1 MKAKELML
9 PRQNKNAIR
18 IMIETGDDMEDIARK
33 RDEAE
38 KDYRGMDESKN
49 VGREEVNSRKNSM
62 AANKI
67 LPVVK
72 DNKSSSLAKNYIGL
86 GNKPLNNNLVG
97 QQQPQQTNFNQQQ
110 QQQNLINQQPNLYNK
125 QPMVNNQKREDYGEK
140 VSPGMMNRGNNL
152 SGIGVKK

>member
-1 MKAKELML
+1 MKAKEMML

-18 IMIETGDDMEDIARK
+18 IMIENGDDQEDIARK

-49 VGREEVNSRKNSM
+49 MKEEVNLRKNSM

-72 DNKSSSLAKNYIGL
+72 DNKSNSLAKNYMGNAL
-86 GNKPLNNNLVG
+86 GNKPLTNNLVG
-97 QQQPQQTNFNQQQ
+97 QQQQQTNLTQQPNLMGQ
-110 QQQNLINQQPNLYNK
+110 QPNLMGQQPNLYGK
-125 QPMVNNQKREDYGEK
+125 QPAYNNQKREGYGEK
-140 VSPGMMNRGNNL
+140 V
-152 SGIGVKK
+152 